1 MLLAGLAVALALLLW
16 AWQRRPGGAG
26 SWGLVLRHWLALR
39 VLGWAAGW
47 QRWHLEQASQDVRQS
62 QERLLLRLLGGAR
75 AAEPGTGAGGARRWA
90 RVPAPGPP
98 APCGQRRARRGGL
111 GLPPPSTAWGAQPDP
126 GVFSLQARPRSGC
139 VAPWQSAAPTG
150 ARPLP
155 TRHCRRGPGLCF
167 GAAAPRTPPCRYL
180 GAAGQVLQTRASP
193 SPLGLGG
200 PQQGARPPPM
210 CTQPCCTNLGL
221 SQRGLGEAGPVLYL
235 DVLSRVFPEAL
246 SLQGT
251 ARFSWAGG
259 CSQPAAAWAL
269 PTLYCTPEETGTV
282 PSHTAALYVQLLFAL
297 RERALRALEAGLVS
311 ELYDA
316 LGVLRVGWEGLAQ
329 DLASGRLTR
338 AAELR
343 AECARGWDGVAR
355 RLWPRLQVV
364 VVVAEPSSEQIY
376 GEALREQECQGLPF
390 YCPFYS
396 AAGALLGVN
405 LWPEQ
410 PDSRYLLCPGWAFCE
425 FLPAGPGAEAPP
437 ETVLLADM
445 QEGQEYELVLTD
457 QAGLSRCPLSCHPHI
472 PPIPTLTPCPW
483 LPRLSQTLSV
493 RGEGVPE
500 ERFYG
505 SLRRAVA
512 MWPGAR
518 LVDYICAESRLRLAL
533 VFVELRGL
541 RDLSEA
547 QRYKVRGFSYLQ
559 TFRFKGS
566 IGPVRLHLVAA
577 GAFRELRDAAG
588 SPGPWPES

>member
-1 MLLAGLAVALALLLW
+1 MGARGVVGGIGGPCLSADTPPPHSAAMLLAGLAVALALLLW

-75 AAEPGTGAGGARRWA
+75 A
-90 RVPAPGPP
+90 
-98 APCGQRRARRGGL
+98 
-111 GLPPPSTAWGAQPDP
+111 
-126 GVFSLQARPRSGC
+126 
-139 VAPWQSAAPTG
+139 SAAPTG

-180 GAAGQVLQTRASP
+180 GAAGQVLQTR
-193 SPLGLGG
+193 
-200 PQQGARPPPM
+200 
-210 CTQPCCTNLGL
+210 
-221 SQRGLGEAGPVLYL
+221 GPVLYL

-329 DLASGRLTR
+329 DLASGRLSPHLELPEGTRPR

-518 LVDYICAESRLRLAL
+518 LVDYICAESSLLGASSGVCAPHYQ

>member
-1 MLLAGLAVALALLLW
+1 HSAAMLLAGLAVALALLLW

-62 QERLLLRLLGGAR
+62 QEHLLLRLLGGAR

-98 APCGQRRARRGGL
+98 APCGQ
-111 GLPPPSTAWGAQPDP
+111 
-126 GVFSLQARPRSGC
+126 PR
-139 VAPWQSAAPTG
+139 
-150 ARPLP
+150 
-155 TRHCRRGPGLCF
+155 
-167 GAAAPRTPPCRYL
+167 
-180 GAAGQVLQTRASP
+180 
-193 SPLGLGG
+193 
-200 PQQGARPPPM
+200 
-210 CTQPCCTNLGL
+210 
-221 SQRGLGEAGPVLYL
+221 GPVLYL

-246 SLQGT
+246 SPRGT

-316 LGVLRVGWEGLAQ
+316 LGVLRAGWEGLAQ

-364 VVVAEPSSEQIY
+364 VVVAEPSSEQLY

-437 ETVLLADM
+437 ETVLLADV

-457 QAGLSRCPLSCHPHI
+457 QAGLSRCPLSCHPHMPCAPHQSPMPH
-472 PPIPTLTPCPW
+472 PPICLI
-483 LPRLSQTLSV
+483 QTLSV

-518 LVDYICAESRLRLAL
+518 LVDYICAESSLLGKCRSQYPAPCWQGRASPGQGPCT
-533 VFVELRGL
+533 RPRTPGL
-541 RDLSEA
+541 RRA
-547 QRYKVRGFSYLQ
+547 
-559 TFRFKGS
+559 
-566 IGPVRLHLVAA
+566 GPSLPHWLHLFQTLTVLRPGWLCPQPGSAMPGETAGQEGAELPRAA
-577 GAFRELRDAAG
+577 AST
-588 SPGPWPES
+588 SPGGVEWPG

>member
-1 MLLAGLAVALALLLW
+1 MCGRARSASCCGCWGEPGLRSQVPGQAV
-16 AWQRRPGGAG
+16 PGAG
-26 SWGLVLRHWLALR
+26 RGCQPLGPQPLV
-39 VLGWAAGW
+39 G
-47 QRWHLEQASQDVRQS
+47 S
-62 QERLLLRLLGGAR
+62 
-75 AAEPGTGAGGARRWA
+75 AEPGVGGWACPLPARHGVLSLTPVCSPCRLG
-90 RVPAPGPP
+90 RVPGALPPG
-98 APCGQRRARRGGL
+98 RARLQRGQDPCPPGTADGAL
-111 GLPPPSTAWGAQPDP
+111 GSASEQLHRGLPPA
-126 GVFSLQARPRSGC
+126 
-139 VAPWQSAAPTG
+139 
-150 ARPLP
+150 
-155 TRHCRRGPGLCF
+155 
-167 GAAAPRTPPCRYL
+167 
-180 GAAGQVLQTRASP
+180 
-193 SPLGLGG
+193 
-200 PQQGARPPPM
+200 
-210 CTQPCCTNLGL
+210 
-221 SQRGLGEAGPVLYL
+221 
-235 DVLSRVFPEAL
+235 VFPEAL

-329 DLASGRLTR
+329 DLASGRLSPHLELPEGTRPR

-457 QAGLSRCPLSCHPHI
+457 QAGLSRCRVGEVLKVAEFHNQ
-472 PPIPTLTPCPW
+472 CPVVR
-483 LPRLSQTLSV
+483 PVRRLSQTLSV

-518 LVDYICAESRLRLAL
+518 LVDYICAESSLLGASSGVCAPHYQ

-547 QRYKVRGFSYLQ
+547 QRYKVSGLGKQWHGAGLSRGSWCHGQVGVFLPLPLEGFGRWSPSPSSLQ
-559 TFRFKGS
+559 EGAILPARDCSQHGALAPKAPHRCPHLAWGFPPGRSVLPWLGLATRWQHSLIRCPG
-566 IGPVRLHLVAA
+566 RLAA
-577 GAFRELRDAAG
+577 ELDMDMERLQLRC
-588 SPGPWPES
+588 